1 MSKSKLLTL
10 YESRMLSRSRQ
21 REREIVRL
29 LFSPS
34 VHGVCFEVNEMG
46 ADNKAAK

>member
-21 REREIVRL
+21 REREIRL
-29 LFSPS
+29 LFSSS
-34 VHGVCFEVNEMG
+34 VHGVCFEVNEMD